1 MSEYA
6 GEYEPGRLRRA
17 AVLGVTELGPGLY
30 RVKGQDEPHY
40 DVEIHAD
47 VPCYC
52 KDSEFHGK
60 GCKHF
65 LAARLA
71 SGDMKLVMALG
82 EMLLVRDKQNK
93 ALERKSA

>member
-1 MSEYA
+1 MREYA
-6 GEYEPGRLRRA
+6 GEYEPSRLRRA
-17 AVLGVTELGPGLY
+17 ALLAVKPIGPGVY
-30 RVKGQDEPHY
+30 RVKGEHEPYY
-40 DVEIHAD
+40 DVEVTAD

-52 KDSEFHGK
+52 KDAEYHGK

-82 EMLLVRDKQNK
+82 EMLLAKEK
-93 ALERKSA
+93 KSA